1 MVAGGP
7 RRATGETDPPRH
19 EVPNM
24 RRSIRLLVATL
35 LALAAA
41 APAAAHVGDQ
51 PCETGAEFAHEHV
64 AHMAMAG
71 ELGLNHAPGEHQGYS
86 TRPAVCD

>member
-7 RRATGETDPPRH
+7 RRATGETDPPCH
-19 EVPNM
+19 EVPIM

-41 APAAAHVGDQ
+41 APVAGHVGSQ
-51 PCETGAEFAHEHV
+51 PCETGSEYAHDHV
-64 AHMAMAG
+64 SHMAMAG
-71 ELGLNHAPGEHQGYS
+71 ELGTNHNPGEHRGYS

>member
-1 MVAGGP
+1 MAAGDRVEP
-7 RRATGETDPPRH
+7 LAKPTRCVH
-19 EVPNM
+19 EVPIM

-41 APAAAHVGDQ
+41 APVSAHLGSA
-51 PCETGAEFAHEHV
+51 PCDTGREYAQEHV

-71 ELGLNHAPGEHQGYS
+71 ELGLNHAPGEHRGYS